1 MWGAEGPEILV
12 VNKTTMN
19 LYFDCSFQ
27 PFDKSKWRRPPYG
40 VATAKYPD
48 GYTDPNSWETLP
60 GSWAQRRSSFAS
72 ALSSRKQSD
81 DARFGPRC
89 TGNNSAVM
97 DFPPGATQGSFIC
110 VTDEQ
115 YAAIEKKWPA

>member
-1 MWGAEGPEILV
+1 MTSAEPCSAATAGGAA
-12 VNKTTMN
+12 
-19 LYFDCSFQ
+19 
-27 PFDKSKWRRPPYG
+27 YG

-48 GYTDPNSWETLP
+48 GYTDPSSWKTLP
-60 GSWAQRRSSFAS
+60 GSCAQRRSFAS
-72 ALSSRKQSD
+72 ALSSWNQSD
-81 DARFGPRC
+81 AAPFRPRC
-89 TGNNSAVM
+89 TGNNSAAM